1 MSKERD
7 RIFFQNFAIVVAL
20 LACMMIAFL
29 AVARALGQRVD
40 HPALNQAAVMERTAP
55 VGRVAIAGE
64 EPPASPAPEAMAAA
78 AAAPEAP
85 PEAPGDAQETAAG
98 GSVGMSVYN
107 RLCVSCHGT
116 GIPGSPQLGDRE
128 LWAARMAQGIE
139 VLYKN
144 AINGY
149 QGEGSIMAMPARGGD
164 ATLSDEEVKAAVDY
178 ILENS
183 Q

>member
-40 HPALNQAAVMERTAP
+40 HPALSQAAVMERTAP

-64 EPPASPAPEAMAAA
+64 EPPASPAPEAMAVVAA
-78 AAAPEAP
+78 A
-85 PEAPGDAQETAAG
+85 PEAPGDAQEAATG
-98 GSVGMSVYN
+98 GSVGMNIYN
-107 RLCVSCHGT
+107 RLCLSCHGT

-128 LWAARMAQGIE
+128 AWASRMARGIE

-149 QGEGSIMAMPARGGD
+149 QGEGSIMPMPARGGD

-178 ILENS
+178 IVENS